1 MNELARPHSRCHVP
15 PPKSLIMS
23 KCWGRI
29 WRCNSCCGKAG
40 RKCIWP
46 PIRRAKALQDLL
58 GYDKLKELAARPRVA
73 HAACHW
79 PNNGLPP
86 CCTGRAIPRPISPA
100 LCACLTWRCGA
111 GCVPKRRSKGSDDGK
126 TAPESCRINAS
137 SGWAAG
143 PSIRFPGNPTWREG
157 LATML
162 RQEEYH
168 RVTPKAD
175 ITDAAAGKQ
184 SPLPCPRG
192 RGTAAFGR
200 DTNGDWR
207 VDNHSFNGRSNAG

>member
-40 RKCIWP
+40 RKCICP
-46 PIRRAKALQDLL
+46 PIRKAKALQDLL

-111 GCVPKRRSKGSDDGK
+111 GCVPKRRFKDKDDGRPGHPSC
-126 TAPESCRINAS
+126 TSVRLAPGRYLGTRISQVIIFWVAR
-137 SGWAAG
+137 
-143 PSIRFPGNPTWREG
+143 PLTRLPGKPALHSDSKIVLRPRE
-157 LATML
+157 
-162 RQEEYH
+162 YY
-168 RVTPKAD
+168 RVTPKAG
-175 ITDAAAGKQ
+175 ITHAA
-184 SPLPCPRG
+184 
-192 RGTAAFGR
+192 
-200 DTNGDWR
+200 
-207 VDNHSFNGRSNAG
+207 